1 MQIHDEVIYDTAE
14 FFKVFGD
21 PSRLRILCVLMETE
35 MGVGE
40 ITEALGM
47 SQPAV
52 SHQLRVLRQNGLVKY
67 RKDGKAVIYTL
78 DDGHVATLLSQG
90 LEHVLHK
97 NKYEDEEAAE

>member
-1 MQIHDEVIYDTAE
+1 MQIRDEVIYDAAE

-21 PSRLRILCVLMETE
+21 VSRLRILCELMEKE

-40 ITEALGM
+40 ITDALGM
-47 SQPAV
+47 TQPAV

-67 RKDGKAVIYTL
+67 RKDGKAVIYAL
-78 DDGHVATLLSQG
+78 DDGHVATLLAQG
-90 LEHVLHK
+90 LEHVHHK

>member
-1 MQIHDEVIYDTAE
+1 MHIQDEAMYDAAE

-21 PSRLRILCVLMETE
+21 YSRLRILCALMEKE

-40 ITEALGM
+40 ITDALGM
-47 SQPAV
+47 TQPAV

-67 RKDGKAVIYTL
+67 RKDGKAVIYAL
-78 DDGHVATLLSQG
+78 DDSHVSDMLAQG

-97 NKYEDEEAAE
+97 NKYEEEAGE